1 MKKKKLKKQIK
12 ELKLHLKG
20 WVTGMTE
27 GFLGIPIDEVNS
39 LERGLEDARAGRL
52 ITFDHNEEIE
62 KMCNANGNFA
72 YEYVKASNEDY
83 AKLSDKCDKLKG
95 EIAQLLDQ
103 VKALKEELEQ
113 SQLSEMLNIQEEA
126 NHNNNLFNEGK
137 IK

>member
-83 AKLSDKCDKLKG
+83 AKLSDECDKLKG